1 MALGDYRKNDK
12 RMEKLG
18 LVVAACLMW
27 CATVRA
33 QEQPRQL
40 KGGGHL
46 LRETAT
52 QFFSEGRLGEL
63 LEACLAADWKSVSLM
78 SKSSDRSTKSKAKD
92 ICAKAIL
99 ARQQAKGGERV
110 EYAGGDDETL
120 RRDTFLLDGGHL
132 VKIDMVF
139 SVPTATLEGSH
150 PKSFADLIAGLQEA
164 YGAPTK
170 AYTEVVVNAY
180 GVKYDARRAL
190 WMGKSDV
197 ISIIEQPGADGWTE
211 IIAETIEEHNR
222 RTQVPKAMNPLQ

>member
-1 MALGDYRKNDK
+1 
-12 RMEKLG
+12 MEKLG
-18 LVVAACLMW
+18 RLAAGCLML
-27 CATVRA
+27 CASVRA
-33 QEQPRQL
+33 QEEPRQL

-46 LRETAT
+46 LRETAA

-63 LEACLAADWKSVSLM
+63 LEACQAADWKSVSLM
-78 SKSSDRSTKSKAKD
+78 SKTSERSTKGKAKE
-92 ICAKAIL
+92 ICAKAML

-110 EYAGGDDETL
+110 EYQGGDDETL
-120 RRDTFLLDGGHL
+120 RADKFLLDGGHL
-132 VKIDMVF
+132 VEIDMVY
-139 SVPTATLEGSH
+139 SIPTASLEGSH
-150 PKSFADLIAGLQEA
+150 PKSFADLMAGLQDA

-170 AYTEVVVNAY
+170 AYTEAVVNAY

-222 RTQVPKAMNPLQ
+222 RTQAPKAVNPLQ